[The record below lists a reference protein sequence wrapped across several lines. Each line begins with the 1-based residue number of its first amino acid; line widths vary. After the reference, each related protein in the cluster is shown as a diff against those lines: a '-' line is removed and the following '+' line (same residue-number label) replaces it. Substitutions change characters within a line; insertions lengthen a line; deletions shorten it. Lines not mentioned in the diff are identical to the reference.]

1 MGSFEAPIL
10 NKVESIDPRPLIPT
24 RNPQWD
30 IHDIDLTK
38 LDENNIGLTKL
49 DEKSQDCR
57 CEATLTRW
65 SHSGTG
71 KTHFNNFD
79 FQKLQ
84 IVKNAFEARLSNI
97 HLS

>member
-30 IHDIDLTK
+30 IHNMD
-38 LDENNIGLTKL
+38 LTKL